1 MSLVPNID
9 ASLFRLSDEQK
20 RARSSIE
27 TNYKLPLLQLE
38 KEFDTFERI
47 DRNDKEHKEA
57 LNELFL
63 PYLLKECDKLDL
75 ELFSSMSRFDRRSNS
90 FVVGCFEN
98 QPFDFV
104 LLSYKWRYKD
114 GIKWKT
120 RAGTTPNSTPL
131 VRIYTDNEPIYV
143 IEGHRDSLTAVLLG
157 LDFIMIPYAGFKLKE
172 PEGLQK
178 EVAGRDVVFLVEDG
192 AAYKCMYEVAE
203 QLKETAN
210 RIQLIELSD
219 SDRKMDLSDFA
230 QQYNHIQEVKDVLQ
244 TRR

>member
-1 MSLVPNID
+1 
-9 ASLFRLSDEQK
+9 
-20 RARSSIE
+20 
-27 TNYKLPLLQLE
+27 
-38 KEFDTFERI
+38 
-47 DRNDKEHKEA
+47 
-57 LNELFL
+57 
-63 PYLLKECDKLDL
+63 
-75 ELFSSMSRFDRRSNS
+75 MSRFDRRSNS

-120 RAGTTPNSTPL
+120 RAGTSPNSTPL
-131 VRIYTDNEPIYV
+131 VRIYTDNEPIYI

-157 LDFIMIPYAGFKLKE
+157 LDFIMIPYAGFKLRE
-172 PEGLQK
+172 PGNLQK
-178 EVAGRDVVFLVEDG
+178 EVDGRDVIFLVEDG